1 MGLKDRANM
10 VTFVLWKDHYGF
22 NMENGLEKSQLFR
35 EAGQEAVTA
44 FLEFWVASDACLE
57 QSSDSEV

>member
-44 FLEFWVASDACLE
+44 FLEFWVAGDACLE
-57 QSSDSEV
+57 